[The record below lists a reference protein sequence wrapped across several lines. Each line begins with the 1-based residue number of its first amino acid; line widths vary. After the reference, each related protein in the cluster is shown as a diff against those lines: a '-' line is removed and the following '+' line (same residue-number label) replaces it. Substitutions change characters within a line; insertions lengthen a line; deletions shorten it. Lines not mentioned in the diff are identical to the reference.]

1 MRGAFKSNLDPA
13 LTRRVKKPR
22 GIRRD
27 RHCHACRARNIKC
40 DLNRPR
46 CRSCAQDRRT
56 CTYPRRVVWM
66 EEKSS
71 SPSSSPSPSSVLP
84 ATQLPTPSKETQTSN
99 ESQSHTP
106 IGLYGFV
113 DLLANCYYRIR
124 ASQRGFPTEAID
136 LIARTLEFARSR
148 INGAK
153 QQQPTSSTLT
163 SIQLNVAVLMGLSQL
178 VGSAHPLA
186 LFGIATFAIFEVCS
200 GSFGRW
206 HCHLHGARSLLD
218 LHCRNRADFETL
230 SRRITGLA
238 DVLSYLVWFDATGA
252 LMRGGSLIFDDW
264 HRETLQKSFFD
275 SVGCPPET
283 FDLFV
288 HLAKYCDRDRRA
300 ALDAVDLTWRAMDQI
315 LQSQSTDCMTDRGRA
330 AVVYRYTGAI
340 VAFTRAGCNQGT
352 TPTTNTISTT
362 MLSSRVVSS
371 MVDKVCESVT
381 QMDVNSQFY
390 IHMATPVYLAG
401 MNATTEAQCFVFRT
415 YWRNCQLGDFPRYP
429 DGQAQ
434 CERRWRHNR
443 VIV

>member
-1 MRGAFKSNLDPA
+1 MHQG
-13 LTRRVKKPR
+13 KKPR

-27 RHCHACRARNIKC
+27 RHCHACRARGIKC

-46 CRSCAQDRRT
+46 CRSCAQDRRP

-71 SPSSSPSPSSVLP
+71 PSSLSPTLPSPEIP
-84 ATQLPTPSKETQTSN
+84 GSN
-99 ESQSHTP
+99 EPRSHTS
-106 IGLYGFV
+106 IGLYSFV
-113 DLLANCYYRIR
+113 DLLADCHHRIR
-124 ASQRGFPTEAID
+124 SSQRRFPAEAIE
-136 LIARTLEFARSR
+136 LVARTLEFARSR

-153 QQQPTSSTLT
+153 HHDTTTPTSSTLA

-178 VGSAHPLA
+178 VESAHPLA

-206 HCHLHGARSLLD
+206 HCHLRGARSLLD
-218 LHCRNRADFETL
+218 LHCRNRAEFEAL
-230 SRRITGLA
+230 SRRITGLT

-252 LMRGGSLIFDDW
+252 LVRGGQLIFDDW
-264 HRETLQKSFFD
+264 HRETLQTSFYD
-275 SVGCPPET
+275 SVGCPPAT
-283 FDLFV
+283 FELFV
-288 HLAKYCDRDRRA
+288 HLVKEFQDPD
-300 ALDAVDLTWRAMDQI
+300 ALDAGDLTWRAMDQM
-315 LQSQSTDCMTDRGRA
+315 LQSQSGDWTTDRGLA

-340 VAFTRAGCNQGT
+340 VALARAGCSQDV
-352 TPTTNTISTT
+352 STA
-362 MLSSRVVSS
+362 LPSRVLSS
-371 MVDKVCESVT
+371 MVDKVCESVAA
-381 QMDVNSQFY
+381 MNVRSKFY

-401 MNATTEAQCFVFRT
+401 MNATTEAQCAVFRT

-434 CERRWRHNR
+434 CERRWRNNR